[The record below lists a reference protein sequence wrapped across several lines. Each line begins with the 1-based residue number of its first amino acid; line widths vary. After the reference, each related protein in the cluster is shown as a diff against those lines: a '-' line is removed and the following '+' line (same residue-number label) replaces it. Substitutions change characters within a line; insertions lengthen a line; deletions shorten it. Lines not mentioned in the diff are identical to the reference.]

1 MNAIRVLF
9 LILSLG
15 LGLSGCAGNNKAQ
28 TQQQFQ
34 RAYMAGEEAA
44 RTQMQ
49 QQSQQQM
56 QQNAVPQVHFLGPFK
71 NPVLIW
77 SEGLTLSHA
86 LLQADYQS
94 QATPLTITIY
104 RGSEIIRI
112 DPQRVLQG
120 EDYPLFPGD
129 TVVVQ
134 N

>member
-1 MNAIRVLF
+1 MNAIRIFPIALP
-9 LILSLG
+9 LCLALT
-15 LGLSGCAGNNKAQ
+15 GCAGNNKAQ

-34 RAYMAGEEAA
+34 RAYLAGEEAA
-44 RTQMQ
+44 RAQM
-49 QQSQQQM
+49 QQQM

-77 SEGLTLSHA
+77 SEGLTLAHA
-86 LLQADYQS
+86 LVQADYQS
-94 QATPLTITIY
+94 QATPLAITIY

-120 EDYPLFPGD
+120 EDYPLAPGD

>member
-1 MNAIRVLF
+1 MKIFLCMLF
-9 LILSLG
+9 LAAFALA
-15 LGLSGCAGNNKAQ
+15 GCAGNNKAQ

-34 RAYMAGEEAA
+34 RAYLAGEEAA
-44 RTQMQ
+44 RAQMQ
-49 QQSQQQM
+49 QQTQQQM

-77 SEGLTLSHA
+77 SEGFTLSHA
-86 LLQADYQS
+86 LVQADYQS
-94 QATPLTITIY
+94 QATPLAITIY
-104 RGSEIIRI
+104 RGNEIIRI